1 MGHSEKKQF
10 VLVTS
15 VLFISL
21 ALSACNLA
29 NPLAGE
35 TATEQDMAGTGEP
48 MGDVE
53 GMAMGSELPPDL
65 DTSSTLMTE
74 QEIYQVSIDSDL
86 DPVAINQIHTWNLH
100 VETPD
105 GQPVENAEIT
115 VGGGM
120 PQHDHGFPTSP
131 QVTKDLGTGDYLV
144 EGVKFSM
151 AGWWEMSFDITADG
165 QTDSVTFNI
174 VLP

>member
-1 MGHSEKKQF
+1 MRHFERSV
-10 VLVTS
+10 VLGS
-15 VLFISL
+15 VMLIISL

-29 NPLAGE
+29 NPLAGV
-35 TATEQDMAGTGEP
+35 TATEQNMEGTGEP
-48 MGDVE
+48 MGDME
-53 GMAMGSELPPDL
+53 GMAMGSELPTDL
-65 DTSSTLMTE
+65 DTSSTLTTE
-74 QEIYQVSIDSDL
+74 QEIYQVSIDSNL

-100 VETPD
+100 VETPE

-115 VGGGM
+115 VSGGM

-131 QVTKDLGTGDYLV
+131 QVTKDLGTGDYLL
-144 EGVKFSM
+144 EGVRFNM